1 VISRGKRYR
10 NVFSI
15 LARHGFDD
23 VAQLL
28 SGNRFV
34 RIFKKKYT
42 PEEESQRIRDR
53 WIRFRRVLEDLGP
66 TYIKFGQVISNRPGI
81 LPDDLLSELSR
92 LQDAVPPFPFEEVR
106 KILETEFKRPIAE
119 IFSEFNPV
127 PLASASIAQVHE
139 AVLFTGERV
148 AIKVQRPGIEAI
160 IKADIQILNDI
171 AGLMMRSTELSSL
184 RPKEMV
190 AAFESTI
197 LGELNFLQEA
207 THFRK
212 FNERFM
218 DDREVKIPKPFP
230 EFCRKNVI
238 TLEFLDGIKISD
250 VKTLE
255 EKGYDLKLIAQRGF
269 DAYFKQIFEWGY
281 FHADPH
287 PGNLTILP
295 GNVVGIL
302 DFGMVGKLSDRDKNS
317 LVEFIIGLGR
327 DDLSRIV
334 ENIEKLQ
341 GFEIEDKTG
350 MERDMA
356 VFINDFGG
364 QSSRDIDINDAITR
378 GRELINRHNLKLNPD
393 LFLLLRTVSMLEGI
407 GTTLDPEFRSL
418 EMIKPYALKLLKK
431 NLNPKNLFKS
441 RKLASVAADLFQLI
455 TTLPADTRKIIDKVK
470 NDRIR
475 VAVDNKNTR
484 ILAQQVNTAAK
495 RLSYALMFVATF
507 GGGCYLM
514 GLPSLNMGS
523 GLNIPAIIAFSL
535 SGLLFFTTFWIRKR
549 KDRF

>member
-1 VISRGKRYR
+1 MISRGKRYR

>member
-212 FNERFM
+212 FNERFL

-514 GLPSLNMGS
+514 GLPSLNMGN

>member
-1 VISRGKRYR
+1 MISRGKRYR

-212 FNERFM
+212 FNERFL

-475 VAVDNKNTR
+475 VTVDNKNTR

-514 GLPSLNMGS
+514 GLPSLNMGN

>member
-1 VISRGKRYR
+1 MISKGKRYR
-10 NVFSI
+10 KVFSI

-23 VAQLL
+23 VVQIL
-28 SGNRFV
+28 SGSRLV
-34 RIFKKKYT
+34 RIFKKKHT
-42 PEEESQRIRDR
+42 PEDEEKRVRDR
-53 WIRFRRVLEDLGP
+53 WIRLRNVLEDLGP

-92 LQDAVPPFPFEEVR
+92 LQDAVPPFPFEEVQI
-106 KILETEFKRPIAE
+106 ILEREFKRPLAE

-139 AVLFTGERV
+139 GLLFTGERV
-148 AIKVQRPGIEAI
+148 AVKVQRPGIEAV
-160 IKADIQILNDI
+160 IKADIQMLNDI
-171 AGLMMRSTELSSL
+171 AGLMMRSAELSAL

-190 AAFESTI
+190 AAFENTI
-197 LGELNFLQEA
+197 LAELNFLQEA

-212 FNERFM
+212 FSERFEG
-218 DDREVKIPKPFP
+218 DKEVKIPRPFP

-250 VKTLE
+250 LKALE

-302 DFGMVGKLSDRDKNS
+302 DFGMVGKLSEQDKNS

-327 DDLSRIV
+327 DDISSIV

-341 GFEIEDKTG
+341 GSEIENKTG
-350 MERDMA
+350 MEKDMA

-364 QSSRDIDINDAITR
+364 QSSRDIDINDALVR
-378 GRELINRHNLKLNPD
+378 GRELINKHNLKLNPD

-418 EMIKPYALKLLKK
+418 DMIKPYALKLLKK

-441 RKLASVAADLFQLI
+441 RKLASVAADLYQLV
-455 TTLPADTRKIIDKVK
+455 TTLPSDTRKIIDKVK

-475 VAVDNKNTR
+475 ITVDNKNTR
-484 ILAQQVNTAAK
+484 ILSQQVDAAGR

-507 GGGCYLM
+507 GGGCYLIN
-514 GLPSLNMGS
+514 LPSLNFGP
-523 GLNIPAIIAFSL
+523 GLNFPAIMAFCL
-535 SGLLFFTTFWIRKR
+535 SAFLFINALWTRKR

>member
-212 FNERFM
+212 FNERFL

-475 VAVDNKNTR
+475 VTVDNKNTR

-514 GLPSLNMGS
+514 GLPSLNMGN